1 MRLKFALL
9 LAASSVVFSGA
20 AYAQNTASTGET
32 AADQPSADTSA
43 DDGTIVVTARR
54 REESLQDVPISI
66 TAISGESLQASGI
79 SSALDLQYSVPSLS
93 VTTQAPNRAT
103 LGYSIRGQRTNEVQ
117 LLTDPPV
124 GLYFAE
130 VVMPRPY
137 GFAANFYDLANVQVL
152 KGVQGTLFGRN
163 MTGGAVLVEPAKPD
177 LDEVGGYV
185 QAQYGNYNHIDFEGA
200 VNVPVVEGKFAL
212 RVAGKYRKRDGF
224 MTDVSTGRDFDDENF
239 YTLRV
244 GANLDLGGFRNY
256 AVFDYIEQD
265 INGAGVKLNSIS
277 FADPINGQPSVIGQQ
292 AGGFA
297 FYPFLFPGVNPQVAA
312 GAPLQDVVAQ
322 ANSAIALG
330 RRQVNYGNFGTG
342 NLYRNETRG
351 GPRQF
356 VRNMGVTNKTEIDI
370 GTLTLKNII
379 GYREQTF
386 LNISDL
392 DGFAAVL
399 IPSVQEARPRQFSEE
414 LQLQGK
420 AFEDR
425 LSFTLGGYYFH
436 EWGTD
441 GSRTSNFP
449 QLTSFGFAR
458 NAGPAAPYF
467 LNLPAEAYTQFTIAD
482 TDAKSFAVYGALDFK
497 ISDVFSISGGLRYNE
512 DKKQIVARPFFPNLQ
527 FPTPVGLTPP
537 GFCAFN
543 GVGALPLANCAQTRN
558 LKNDAL
564 TWDVTLT
571 AQPSRDLTF
580 YGAVRRGYR
589 AGGFSLRATDNATL
603 APFQPEFVT
612 EYELGAKTS
621 TRLGAASLNLSAALF
636 YQDYTNVQ
644 TQGTLLLGGNVATII
659 TNVGAKENKGGEL
672 EANLVFDNGLSFN
685 AFYSYIDI
693 KVKKG
698 DNGTFPNQGVPTH
711 QAGVGMTFTRD
722 FDFAKLTANVNAT
735 LRSDVPLD
743 EFDLAGIEDGYALAN
758 ARIAFDN
765 IGGSNFGLAFF
776 ARNIFNKYYR
786 IGVISLLSN
795 GPVLNG
801 VNPGGGVG
809 YSSSVYGDPRTFGV
823 EASFRF

>member
-1 MRLKFALL
+1 MRVKSALL
-9 LAASSVVFSGA
+9 IAASSFVFSGA
-20 AYAQNTASTGET
+20 AFAQDATPATQA
-32 AADQPSADTSA
+32 AADDQASDATA
-43 DDGTIVVTARR
+43 TENTIIVTARR
-54 REESLQDVPISI
+54 REEALQDVPISI
-66 TAISGESLQASGI
+66 TAIGGAALQANGI
-79 SSALDLQYSVPSLS
+79 TSALELQYAVPSLS
-93 VTTQAPNRAT
+93 ITTQAPNRAT

-137 GFAANFYDLANVQVL
+137 GFAANFYDLENVQVL

-177 LDEVGGYV
+177 LDEVEGFAQV
-185 QAQYGNYNHIDFEGA
+185 QYGNYDYVDLEGM
-200 VNVPVVEGKFAL
+200 VNIPVVEGKFAL

-239 YTLRV
+239 YTFRV

-256 AVFDYIEQD
+256 AVFDYVEQD
-265 INGAGVKLNSIS
+265 INGAGIKLNSIS
-277 FADPINGQPSVIGQQ
+277 LTDPINGQPTVIGQQ
-292 AGGFA
+292 VGA
-297 FYPFLFPGVNPQVAA
+297 FRGYPFLFPTISPGVSA

-330 RRQVNYGNFGTG
+330 PRQVDYGNFGTG
-342 NLYRNETRG
+342 PLYRNELRG

-356 VRNMGVTNKTEIDI
+356 VRNFGITNRTEIDI
-370 GTLTLKNII
+370 GDLTLKNII

-386 LNISDL
+386 LNLSDL
-392 DGFAAVL
+392 DGFAAAL
-399 IPSVQEARPRQFSEE
+399 LPAVQEARPRQFSEE

-420 AFEDR
+420 AFDGK
-425 LSFTLGGYYFH
+425 LNFTLGGFYFH

-441 GSRTSNFP
+441 GSRGANFP
-449 QLTSFGFAR
+449 QLTAFGFAR

-467 LNLPAEAYTQFTIAD
+467 LNLPAEAYTQVTIAD
-482 TDAKSFAVYGALDFK
+482 TDAKSYAVYAAVDLQL
-497 ISDVFSISGGLRYNE
+497 SDVFSLSGGLRYNE
-512 DKKQIVARPFFPNLQ
+512 DRKRITANPFFPNLQ
-527 FPTPVGLTPP
+527 FPTPAGLTPP
-537 GFCAFN
+537 GVCAFN
-543 GVGALPLANCAQTRN
+543 GTGRLPLANCAQTRE
-558 LKNDAL
+558 LTNDAL

-571 AQPSRDLTF
+571 AEVDPDVTF
-580 YGAVRRGYR
+580 YGAIRRGYR
-589 AGGFSLRATDNATL
+589 AGGFSLRATTDATL

-612 EYELGAKTS
+612 EYELGGKAT
-621 TRLGAASLNLSAALF
+621 TEVGGARLNLSAALF
-636 YQDYTNVQ
+636 FQDYTDVQ
-644 TQGTLLLGGNVATII
+644 TQSTLLINNQVATII
-659 TNVGAKENKGGEL
+659 QNVGAKENLGGEL
-672 EANLVFDNGLSFN
+672 EANLVFDNGLSIN

-693 KVKKG
+693 TVTAG
-698 DNGTFPNQGVPTH
+698 DNGTFPNQGVPKH
-711 QAGVGMTFTRD
+711 QVGAGVTYTKD
-722 FDFAKLTANVNAT
+722 FDFAKLTANVNGT
-735 LRSDVPLD
+735 LRSDIPLD
-743 EFDLAGIEDGYALAN
+743 EFDVAGIQDGYALVN
-758 ARIAFDN
+758 ARIALDN

-776 ARNIFNKYYR
+776 ARNIFDEYYR

-809 YSSSVYGDPRTFGV
+809 FSSSVYGDPRTYGV